1 MANGVNVTSGSEI
14 NFMLFVQERVSLCY
28 LAGKNHQHQK
38 YGKHKGSVTRTMYQ
52 ESLLNGSCELQHNVV
67 TLLKS
72 HYQLMQRLAD
82 RLDL

>member
-28 LAGKNHQHQK
+28 LAGTNHQHRK
-38 YGKHKGSVTRTMYQ
+38 YGKHKDLCIKKV
-52 ESLLNGSCELQHNVV
+52 LLNGSCELQHNVA

-72 HYQLMQRLAD
+72 HYQRMQHLAN